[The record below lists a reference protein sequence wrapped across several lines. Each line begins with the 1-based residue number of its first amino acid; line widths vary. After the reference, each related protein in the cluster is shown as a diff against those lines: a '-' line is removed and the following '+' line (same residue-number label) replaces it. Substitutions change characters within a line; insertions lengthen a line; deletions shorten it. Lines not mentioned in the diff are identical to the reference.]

1 MIMRELKD
9 IIYFR
14 CISDGTTAK
23 SYGKLLAYK
32 GKYYALEKDD
42 FGEWKV
48 TDLSSGVLVTKDVV
62 TTIHKLCNRI
72 SRNKQT
78 IKRFYNS
85 DMYKRCCRRVKEAF
99 DNDPES
105 KAFPEVLKI
114 LEDAVNE
121 EKESKSVT

>member
-42 FGEWKV
+42 FRQWKA
-48 TDLSSGVLVTKDVV
+48 TDLPSGVFIAVAGEA
-62 TTIHKLCNRI
+62 TIHKLCNRI

-78 IKRFYNS
+78 IERFYNS